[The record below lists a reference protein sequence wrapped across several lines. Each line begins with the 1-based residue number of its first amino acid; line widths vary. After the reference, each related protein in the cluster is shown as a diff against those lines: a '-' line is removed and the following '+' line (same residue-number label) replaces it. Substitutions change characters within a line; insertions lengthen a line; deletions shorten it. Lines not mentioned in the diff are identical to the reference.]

1 MSTSK
6 KKGLGRGLK
15 ALFGDQKPEV
25 KKKSE
30 YHREL
35 AIHLKI
41 LKQTNASKIGD
52 MAIGNF
58 VEGAIS
64 ENTSSCWIAGG
75 QDSSPYNDIRKF
87 DFATDTTETDIGNME
102 ATVDDAGGANG
113 NA

>member
-1 MSTSK
+1 MAIFLDTGSYDDIQKYQMNTS
-6 KKGLGRGLK
+6 
-15 ALFGDQKPEV
+15 
-25 KKKSE
+25 
-30 YHREL
+30 
-35 AIHLKI
+35 
-41 LKQTNASKIGD
+41 TNASKIGD